1 MKIKVTPNR
10 KVVNLSN
17 LPPQQAKVEYDSL
30 VFGDY
35 HFLDYSF
42 DGESNAD
49 GDEILSGADGDKLE
63 PIGNNL
69 YMSAEGDVYEF
80 IEGDIDDYYN
90 STGSINTSRS
100 NVKNKRKYTIV
111 TLGADGYENADGY
124 EDADGYDYAD
134 GYEDA
139 DGDDDFYDAD
149 GDEFYN
155 ARGRSKG
162 KSVPSFG
169 STQGQSGAKGQKGG
183 KVKGF
188 FKKVGR
194 GFGKTGKWIGKQAK
208 SFVKFVGK
216 LKPKKGARKLRVQTR
231 RDNKAKAKEEA
242 RIKREKEIADAKAK
256 GQTPPPPLPPPTP
269 AEQQAQKQ
277 AEQHLDIIPPVVPD
291 ASGKMMKQNP
301 DGTVTEV
308 PKENVVQAPNGQM
321 IDKKDTEGSG
331 TLVTTTNPETG
342 KPEVAVIVPPD
353 QVATV
358 ETESGEV
365 IPFKASDLEENKE
378 EKKGLSKGMKTA
390 LWVGGGLIAL
400 GVIVFVIYKMRGNK
414 GKGK

>member
-17 LPPQQAKVEYDSL
+17 MPPQEAKVEYDSL

-49 GDEILSGADGDKLE
+49 GDEILSSAEGENLE
-63 PIGNNL
+63 PMGGNL

-90 STGSINTSRS
+90 SAGAINTSRS

-111 TLGADGYENADGY
+111 TLGADGSEEG
-124 EDADGYDYAD
+124 
-134 GYEDA
+134 
-139 DGDDDFYDAD
+139 DDFYDAN
-149 GDEFYN
+149 GEEDEFYN
-155 ARGRSKG
+155 VDATAKAKG
-162 KSVPSFG
+162 KR
-169 STQGQSGAKGQKGG
+169 GA

-188 FKKVGR
+188 FKKVGK
-194 GFGKTGKWIGKQAK
+194 GFGNTGKWIGKQAK

-216 LKPKKGARKLRVQTR
+216 LKPKKGARKLRVQAR
-231 RDNKAKAKEEA
+231 RDKRAKAREEA
-242 RIKREKEIADAKAK
+242 RLKREREIAEAKAK
-256 GQTPPPPLPPPTP
+256 GITPPPPLPPPTP
-269 AEQQAQKQ
+269 AEQK
-277 AEQHLDIIPPVVPD
+277 AEQQGQQHLDIIPPVVPD

-331 TLVTTTNPETG
+331 TLVTTTNPDTG
-342 KPEVAVIVPPD
+342 KPEVAVVVPPE
-353 QVATV
+353 QVTTV